1 MANQEAAYLDL
12 SNKGFSI
19 RSEAVREARQLNW
32 YANTPYG
39 LAILRYNEMKE
50 LVLHPQLRQG
60 SYRWPDHNQATGSW
74 AQWWKRIMLNK
85 EGEDHR
91 RLRKLG
97 QPAFAPKLVKSMIP
111 EFQKLADELISAFE
125 ADGKCEFMSAFSEPY
140 ATRVICL
147 LIGLSQDHWREL
159 ADLSIDMGLAL
170 GVTYKADEGRIDAA
184 TDKMFDFA
192 RDLVEMRRRSP
203 AEDFLGFLINAN
215 DDKDRLDDQELLDMI
230 VLTIFGGIDTTR
242 NQLGL
247 AMHMFIDHPDQWQL
261 LGKEPDYAKAA
272 VEEVMRLRPTV
283 TWVTREAMDDF
294 EYQGLAIKKGTT
306 VHLFS
311 ESAATDPEHFTDGF
325 DITVDRKPHFG
336 FGGGIHHCIGAPI
349 ARGDMTEALKL
360 LAQRLL
366 NPNYDGAPDWLPDS
380 GNTGAIRLPIRFD
393 RRTKE

>member
-1 MANQEAAYLDL
+1 MANQDAAYLDL

-19 RSEAVREARQLNW
+19 RSESVRKARQLNW

-170 GVTYKADEGRIDAA
+170 GVTYKADEDRIDAA
-184 TDKMFDFA
+184 TDKMFAFA
-192 RDLVEMRRRSP
+192 RDLVDMRRRTP

-247 AMHMFIDHPDQWQL
+247 AMHMFIDHPDQWHL

-283 TWVTREAMDDF
+283 TWVTREAMEDF
-294 EYQGLAIKKGTT
+294 EYQGLEIKKGTT

-311 ESAATDPEHFTDGF
+311 ESAATDPEHFSDGF

-366 NPNYDGAPDWLPDS
+366 NPDYDGAPDWLPDS

-393 RRTKE
+393 RRT